1 MASYDEDVKDH
12 QLHMIDPSGTVHRYF
27 GCAAGK
33 GRQGAK
39 TEIEKLDLNALT
51 CADAVKEAVK
61 IILMMRDE
69 SKDKPCE
76 IEVSGEAYLLLLF
89 IFHFFFSQ
97 WSSLLDVCA
106 LEISAHRLVPASS
119 KLRRSASSLT
129 ESSKERMMKQSRK
142 LRSGRKNSWKRTK
155 TWTRTKTR
163 PRGAQDCF
171 CA

>member
-89 IFHFFFSQ
+89 IFHFYFAMVIIIRC
-97 WSSLLDVCA
+97 LCIGD
-106 LEISAHRLVPASS
+106 
-119 KLRRSASSLT
+119 
-129 ESSKERMMKQSRK
+129 
-142 LRSGRKNSWKRTK
+142 
-155 TWTRTKTR
+155 
-163 PRGAQDCF
+163 
-171 CA
+171 